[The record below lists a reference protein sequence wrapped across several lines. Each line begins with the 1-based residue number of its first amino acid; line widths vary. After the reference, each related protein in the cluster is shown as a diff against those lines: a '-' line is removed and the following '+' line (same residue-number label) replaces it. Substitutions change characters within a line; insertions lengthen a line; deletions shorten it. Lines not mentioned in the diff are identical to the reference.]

1 MAWTV
6 WRNAGRGDNRP
17 VRRPPLGTPEKT
29 IQTQC
34 RHYLRLKGYGVWDTS
49 QPFRAAITPG
59 LPDLIVFTAATVVF
73 VEVKSAAGRLTPAQ
87 RTFQAACQAVGLPY
101 LVVRSVGD
109 LIDGLN
115 ALGE

>member
-1 MAWTV
+1 MGWTV
-6 WRNAGRGDNRP
+6 WRNAGRGDSRP
-17 VRRPPLGTPEKT
+17 QRRPPVLTKEKQ

-59 LPDLIVFTAATVVF
+59 LPDLIVFTVATVVF
-73 VEVKSAAGRLTPAQ
+73 VEVKSERGRLSPAQ
-87 RTFQAACQAVGLPY
+87 RTFQAACLAVGLPY
-101 LVVRSVGD
+101 LVVRSVGE
-109 LIDGLN
+109 LIEGLD